1 MPAVEPDQEVP
12 VQALLVIQPA
22 DLFCMCSLF
31 LLDTYLSALS
41 KPCARKAS
49 YSPHRCA
56 CKSDQCSFHDC
67 FLAENSLGEQRRIK
81 VGRLARPADGP
92 AMPVHR
98 FFPTAAH
105 ADLTGKILWRR
116 REGTGG
122 RGSRIG
128 PSTVA
133 R

>member
-22 DLFCMCSLF
+22 DLFRMCSLF
-31 LLDTYLSALS
+31 LLDSYLSALS

-67 FLAENSLGEQRRIK
+67 FLAENPLCEQRRIK
-81 VGRLARPADGP
+81 VGG
-92 AMPVHR
+92 VS
-98 FFPTAAH
+98 
-105 ADLTGKILWRR
+105 GGVS
-116 REGTGG
+116 GTV
-122 RGSRIG
+122 RVQR
-128 PSTVA
+128 
-133 R
+133 